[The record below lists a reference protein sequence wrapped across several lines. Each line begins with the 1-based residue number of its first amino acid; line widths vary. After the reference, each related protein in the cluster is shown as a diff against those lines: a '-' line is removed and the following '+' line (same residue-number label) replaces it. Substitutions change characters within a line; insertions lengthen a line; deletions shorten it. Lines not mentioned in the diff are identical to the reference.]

1 MMLISTGTCSVVL
14 SPCVALVC
22 WKLLSPDEF
31 CLLPACA
38 GSELALRADTIQLQM
53 ECCLFSHRYWFS

>member
-1 MMLISTGTCSVVL
+1 MVL

-22 WKLLSPDEF
+22 HKLLSPDEF

-38 GSELALRADTIQLQM
+38 GSELALKADTIQLQV
-53 ECCLFSHRYWFS
+53 ECCLLSHQYWFS